1 MSGNTSDSSFPGSA
15 RRKNRNPLGDKDIPS
30 ISDNSRHDYF
40 DKHDKG
46 TAFIYDERML
56 LHKNIWFPN
65 FVECPE
71 RFSTTIDKCITYGL
85 LSRCLI
91 INPEPAN
98 DDLLTLY
105 HQTEYVEQINQT
117 TTMADN
123 ELKQLSATLDSVY
136 FNKHTDLS
144 ARLSVG
150 SWTQAIDLIHRGDV
164 RNAFCLVRP
173 PGHHALTNEAC
184 GFCIYNNVAIAAN
197 YAIEQLNFNRILI
210 VDWDVHHGNT
220 TQYAF
225 YDNPKVLFISIHRYD
240 NGEFWPNLRESNYD
254 FIGTGRGRGFNV
266 NIPLNDKDI
275 GDSDYLTIFHR
286 IVLPLAYEFD
296 PELVLV
302 SAGYDSS
309 FGCPVGQLNLSPSLY
324 AHLTHK
330 LMAIAEGKVIV
341 GLEGGYYLD
350 TLSES
355 IGHTLS
361 ALLGDPMPSL
371 DPMKPINPSVLETI
385 SNCISTLSFRWKFL
399 HIYPLLNDNVPFPD
413 ISHLKLQSW
422 SDVKVP
428 NFEPTDKHHS
438 DEDKL
443 SIEKRFDYL
452 KSTHPIA
459 GNNRISGTC
468 LVYDN
473 RMQNHKNEE
482 DPTYPE
488 NPERIK
494 HTYAVLKQLGLAR
507 RCKCIE
513 ARYATRTELLRVHT
527 EDYVNTIA
535 STVKMEQ
542 TALND
547 FGASENSVYFNCH
560 TYDNALLASGSLLA
574 VIDEVCSGES
584 LNGMALIRPP
594 GHHALK
600 DRCMGFCF
608 FNNVAIGARHAQ
620 QVYGLERIAIID
632 WDVHHGNG
640 TAEIFE
646 DDPNIL
652 YISVHRFDHGRYFPN
667 SDFSSSQ
674 FCGIGEGL
682 GRTIHVAW
690 NGRDV
695 KDGDYIV
702 AFTNIIIPI
711 LYEFRPQLILV
722 SAGFDAAHGDKLGRL
737 GVSPECFAHLTHLL
751 MTVVHLNPS
760 VYTLNHRK
768 DSPIISTPTR
778 QTRQRLQQE
787 KSISYS
793 GGLVLALEGG
803 YQLTALS
810 QCVAY
815 CVAALLGD
823 HCPRL
828 ASNLSISEKSCK
840 SMQQTIEIHANYW
853 NMLKGFDPVDRLYD
867 QDSIRRPV
875 IGRNTRQN
883 PQNTTTTTTTTPT
896 PISNSINTTIEL
908 SCSCDL
914 VHSKLNNLNLNDK
927 QFNTKCTSTPGDH
940 NDNDLDDEF
949 SQLFQT
955 KLTLNVNSSLNN
967 TSDRLSSTS
976 ISKQPSE
983 RQNLHE
989 ENSYETM
996 NNNNNE
1002 STVAKTSGV
1011 VIDPSESHHQQQQ
1024 PSTSNGNSF
1033 ISEDIHDFFGLP
1045 SSHELTPHVFAV
1057 TPLSWCPHLTSV
1069 QNNPNWKP
1077 DINSLCSNC
1086 NHSSENWVCLSC
1098 YAVYCGRYANSHM
1111 IEHFTITKHSIVLSY
1126 ADLST
1131 WCYECESYV
1140 HNEVLLNMKRAV
1152 YQVKFGEDMPSSY

>member
-1 MSGNTSDSSFPGSA
+1 MSGNTSDQSFPGSA
-15 RRKNRNPLGDKDIPS
+15 RRKNRNPLSDKYIPVIFS
-30 ISDNSRHDYF
+30 AFDNSRHDYF
-40 DKHDKG
+40 DKQSSHDKG

-65 FVECPE
+65 FLECPE
-71 RFSTTIDKCITYGL
+71 RFSATIDKCTTYGL

-91 INPEPAN
+91 INPEPAT
-98 DDLLTLY
+98 DDFLTLY
-105 HQTEYVEQINQT
+105 HQTEYIEQIKQT
-117 TTMADN
+117 TTMEDN

-150 SWTQAIDLIHRGDV
+150 SWIQAVDLIHHGDV

-197 YAIEQLNFNRILI
+197 YAIEKLNYNRILI

-266 NIPLNDKDI
+266 NIALNDKDI

-330 LMAIAEGKVIV
+330 LMAFAEGKVIV

-355 IGHTLS
+355 VGHTLS

-399 HIYPLLNDNVPFPD
+399 HIYPLLNDNVLFPD

-428 NFEPTDKHHS
+428 NFEPTDEHHNV
-438 DEDKL
+438 EDKL
-443 SIEKRFDYL
+443 GIEKRFDYL
-452 KSTHPIA
+452 KNTHPIA
-459 GNNRISGTC
+459 GNNKISGTC

-494 HTYAVLKQLGLAR
+494 HTYALLKQLGLKR

-527 EDYVNTIA
+527 EEYVNTIA
-535 STVKMEQ
+535 STVNMEQ

-674 FCGIGEGL
+674 FCGTGEGL
-682 GRTIHVAW
+682 GRTIHIAW
-690 NGRDV
+690 NG
-695 KDGDYIV
+695 
-702 AFTNIIIPI
+702 
-711 LYEFRPQLILV
+711 
-722 SAGFDAAHGDKLGRL
+722 GRL
-737 GVSPECFAHLTHLL
+737 GVSPKCFAHLTHLL

-768 DSPIISTPTR
+768 NSPIISTPTR

-803 YQLTALS
+803 YQITALS
-810 QCVAY
+810 QCVAH
-815 CVAALLGD
+815 CVATLLGD
-823 HCPRL
+823 NCPRL
-828 ASNLSISEKSCK
+828 SSNLSISEKSCK

-853 NMLKGFDPVDRLYD
+853 NMLKGFDPVNRFYD

-883 PQNTTTTTTTTPT
+883 PQNTTTTT
-896 PISNSINTTIEL
+896 ISSSSSSSSSNTTIEL
-908 SCSCDL
+908 NNESDL
-914 VHSKLNNLNLNDK
+914 VHSKLNNLCLNDK
-927 QFNTKCTSTPGDH
+927 QPITKCTSTPGDNNNNH
-940 NDNDLDDEF
+940 LDDEF
-949 SQLFQT
+949 SQLFKT
-955 KLTLNVNSSLNN
+955 KLTLNADSSLNN
-967 TSDRLSSTS
+967 TSDRLRSTS
-976 ISKQPSE
+976 ISKHPSE
-983 RQNLHE
+983 RLYVHE
-989 ENSYETM
+989 QNSYETL
-996 NNNNNE
+996 NNSE

-1011 VIDPSESHHQQQQ
+1011 VIDPSESHHQQQ
-1024 PSTSNGNSF
+1024 PSTSNGSGF
-1033 ISEDIHDFFGLP
+1033 TSEDIHDFFGLP
-1045 SSHELTPHVFAV
+1045 SSHELTSQVFAV
-1057 TPLSWCPHLTSV
+1057 TPLSWCPHLISV
-1069 QNNPNWKP
+1069 HNNPNWKP
-1077 DINSLCSNC
+1077 DINSLCNSC
-1086 NHSSENWVCLSC
+1086 NHSNENWVCLSC
-1098 YAVYCGRYANSHM
+1098 YSVYCGRYANSHM
-1111 IEHFTITKHSIVLSY
+1111 IEHFNITKHSIVLSY

-1131 WCYECESYV
+1131 WCYQCESYV
-1140 HNEVLLNMKRAV
+1140 HNEILLNMKRAV
-1152 YQVKFGEDMPSSY
+1152 YQAKFGEDMPGSS

>member
-1 MSGNTSDSSFPGSA
+1 MSGNTSDQSFPGSA
-15 RRKNRNPLGDKDIPS
+15 RRKNRNPLSDKYIPVIFS
-30 ISDNSRHDYF
+30 AFDNSRHDYF
-40 DKHDKG
+40 DKQSSHDKG

-65 FVECPE
+65 FLECPE
-71 RFSTTIDKCITYGL
+71 RFSATIDKCTTYGL

-91 INPEPAN
+91 INPEPAT
-98 DDLLTLY
+98 DDFLTLY
-105 HQTEYVEQINQT
+105 HQTEYIEQIKQT
-117 TTMADN
+117 TTMEDN

-150 SWTQAIDLIHRGDV
+150 SWIQAVDLIHHGDV
-164 RNAFCLVRP
+164 RNAFCLVS
-173 PGHHALTNEAC
+173 
-184 GFCIYNNVAIAAN
+184 
-197 YAIEQLNFNRILI
+197 ILI

-266 NIPLNDKDI
+266 NIALNDKDI

-330 LMAIAEGKVIV
+330 LMAFAEGKVIV

-355 IGHTLS
+355 VGHTLS

-399 HIYPLLNDNVPFPD
+399 HIYPLLNDNVLFPD

-428 NFEPTDKHHS
+428 NFEPTDEHHNV
-438 DEDKL
+438 EDKL
-443 SIEKRFDYL
+443 GIEKRFDYL
-452 KSTHPIA
+452 KNTHPIA
-459 GNNRISGTC
+459 GNNKISGTC

-494 HTYAVLKQLGLAR
+494 HTYALLKQLGLKR

-527 EDYVNTIA
+527 EEYVNTIA
-535 STVKMEQ
+535 STVNMEQ

-674 FCGIGEGL
+674 FCGTGEGL
-682 GRTIHVAW
+682 GRTIHIAW

-702 AFTNIIIPI
+702 AFINIIIPI

-737 GVSPECFAHLTHLL
+737 GVSPKCFAHLTHLL

-768 DSPIISTPTR
+768 NSPIISTPTR

-803 YQLTALS
+803 YQITALS
-810 QCVAY
+810 QCVAH
-815 CVAALLGD
+815 CVATLLGD
-823 HCPRL
+823 NCPRL
-828 ASNLSISEKSCK
+828 SSNLSISEKSCK

-853 NMLKGFDPVDRLYD
+853 NMLKGFDPVNRFYD

-883 PQNTTTTTTTTPT
+883 PQNTTTTT
-896 PISNSINTTIEL
+896 ISSSSSSSSSNTTIEL
-908 SCSCDL
+908 NNESDL
-914 VHSKLNNLNLNDK
+914 VHSKLNNLCLNDK
-927 QFNTKCTSTPGDH
+927 QPITKCTSTPGDNNNNH
-940 NDNDLDDEF
+940 LDDEF
-949 SQLFQT
+949 SQLFKT
-955 KLTLNVNSSLNN
+955 KLTLNADSSLNN
-967 TSDRLSSTS
+967 TSDRLRSTS
-976 ISKQPSE
+976 ISKHPSE
-983 RQNLHE
+983 RLYVHE
-989 ENSYETM
+989 QNSYETL
-996 NNNNNE
+996 NNSE

-1011 VIDPSESHHQQQQ
+1011 VIDPSESHHQQQ
-1024 PSTSNGNSF
+1024 PSTSNGSGF
-1033 ISEDIHDFFGLP
+1033 TSEDIHDFFGLP
-1045 SSHELTPHVFAV
+1045 SSHELTSQVFAV
-1057 TPLSWCPHLTSV
+1057 TPLSWCPHLISV
-1069 QNNPNWKP
+1069 HNNPNWKP
-1077 DINSLCSNC
+1077 DINSLCNSC
-1086 NHSSENWVCLSC
+1086 NHSNENWVCLSC
-1098 YAVYCGRYANSHM
+1098 YSVYCGRYANSHM
-1111 IEHFTITKHSIVLSY
+1111 IEHFNITKHSIVLSY

-1131 WCYECESYV
+1131 WCYQCESYV
-1140 HNEVLLNMKRAV
+1140 HNEILLNMKRAV
-1152 YQVKFGEDMPSSY
+1152 YQAKFGEDMPGSS

>member
-1 MSGNTSDSSFPGSA
+1 MSGNTSDQSFPGSA
-15 RRKNRNPLGDKDIPS
+15 RRKNRNPLSDKDIPVIFS
-30 ISDNSRHDYF
+30 AFDNSRHDYF
-40 DKHDKG
+40 DKQSSHDKG

-65 FVECPE
+65 FLECPE
-71 RFSTTIDKCITYGL
+71 RFSATIDKCTTYGL

-91 INPEPAN
+91 INPEPAT
-98 DDLLTLY
+98 DDFLTLY
-105 HQTEYVEQINQT
+105 HQTKYIEQIKQT
-117 TTMADN
+117 TTMEDN

-150 SWTQAIDLIHRGDV
+150 SWIQAVDLIHHGDV

-197 YAIEQLNFNRILI
+197 YAIEKLNYNRILI

-266 NIPLNDKDI
+266 NIALNDKDI

-330 LMAIAEGKVIV
+330 LMAFAEGKVIV

-355 IGHTLS
+355 VGHTLS

-399 HIYPLLNDNVPFPD
+399 HIYPLLNDNVLFPD

-428 NFEPTDKHHS
+428 NFEPTDKHHNV
-438 DEDKL
+438 EDKL

-452 KSTHPIA
+452 KNAHPIA
-459 GNNRISGTC
+459 GNNKISGTC

-494 HTYAVLKQLGLAR
+494 HTYALLKQLGLKR

-527 EDYVNTIA
+527 EEYVNTIA
-535 STVKMEQ
+535 STVNMEQ

-547 FGASENSVYFNCH
+547 FGASENSVYFNCVSVFFL
-560 TYDNALLASGSLLA
+560 NLIICSL
-574 VIDEVCSGES
+574 VTDFEKYIMVFY

-674 FCGIGEGL
+674 FCGTGEGL
-682 GRTIHVAW
+682 GRTIHIAW

-768 DSPIISTPTR
+768 NSPIISTPTR

-803 YQLTALS
+803 YQITALS
-810 QCVAY
+810 QCVAH

-823 HCPRL
+823 NCPRL

-840 SMQQTIEIHANYW
+840 SMQQTIEIHSNYW
-853 NMLKGFDPVDRLYD
+853 NMLKGFDPVNRYYD

-875 IGRNTRQN
+875 I
-883 PQNTTTTTTTTPT
+883 
-896 PISNSINTTIEL
+896 
-908 SCSCDL
+908 
-914 VHSKLNNLNLNDK
+914 VHSKLNNLSLNDK
-927 QFNTKCTSTPGDH
+927 QLVTKCTSTPGDNNNH
-940 NDNDLDDEF
+940 LDDEF
-949 SQLFQT
+949 SQLFKT

-976 ISKQPSE
+976 ISKHLPE
-983 RQNLHE
+983 RQCVDE
-989 ENSYETM
+989 QNSYETL
-996 NNNNNE
+996 NNNGG
-1002 STVAKTSGV
+1002 STVAKTSGL
-1011 VIDPSESHHQQQQ
+1011 VIDSSESHQHHQQQQ
-1024 PSTSNGNSF
+1024 PSTSNGSGF

-1045 SSHELTPHVFAV
+1045 SSHELTSQVFAV
-1057 TPLSWCPHLTSV
+1057 TPLSWCPHLISV

-1077 DINSLCSNC
+1077 DINSLCNSC

-1098 YAVYCGRYANSHM
+1098 YSVYCGRYANSHM
-1111 IEHFTITKHSIVLSY
+1111 IEHFNTTKHSIVLSY

-1131 WCYECESYV
+1131 WCYQCESYV

-1152 YQVKFGEDMPSSY
+1152 YQAKFGEDMPGSS